1 MTDYAVEA
9 MLRRR
14 SEIAGK
20 IKKAQADISAMAADL
35 EHLDAALRIMAPEM
49 EIAPI
54 SAKLHTPPEHWSK
67 RGEMSRTVLTVLRL
81 ATVPLTSRQI
91 AMQLIVERGLA
102 STPQM
107 LNTVTKRVSG
117 CLRDRREQ
125 GLVRNVGNPTA
136 MWLLW
141 EIVR

>member
-20 IKKAQADISAMAADL
+20 IKKAQADIAAMAADL

>member
-20 IKKAQADISAMAADL
+20 IKKAQADIAAMAADL

-54 SAKLHTPPEHWSK
+54 AAKLHTPPEHWSK

-102 STPQM
+102 STPKM